1 MPEID
6 NRGALLE
13 IRTVGYDHPDAV
25 TLIDAVQQVYLE
37 RYGGIDATPVAPSDF
52 APPLGLFLVGYA
64 SGLPVVCG
72 GWRIRRA
79 GSDPQLR
86 DGDVELKRM
95 YVMDGHRGRG
105 YARLLLAELERAA
118 VAAGGLRIVL
128 ETGTLQPEAVVLYRS
143 SGYRPMPR
151 FGVYRDSEDSL
162 CFTKPL
168 GLPPAADETGDRC
181 G

>member
-72 GWRIRRA
+72 GWRLRRA

-128 ETGTLQPEAVVLYRS
+128 ETGTLQPEAVALYRS